1 MINSIDKKMNV
12 TDFEQEDVLKEEC
25 GVFGIYNN
33 DDDQSGRIVYY
44 GLFAL
49 QHRGQESCGIAVT
62 DDTVVKQYKDMGL
75 VPEVF
80 SPDILDKLTGKIAV
94 GHVRYST
101 AGGSLRQNAQ
111 PLVSRYLKGA
121 LTISHN
127 GNLINAIDI
136 REEFEKEGYIF
147 QTTID
152 SEVIAYMIARER
164 VRNSS
169 VEEAV
174 SKMMERVKGSY
185 SLLVMSPKKL
195 IGCRDPF
202 GNRPLCIG
210 KRENSWIIASETCAL
225 DAVGAEYVRDVEPGE
240 IVVIDENGLRSIKTH
255 CKKEKSALCIFELIY
270 FARPDSVVEGISVYE
285 SRKEAGRA
293 LAKDHPVEGDV
304 VIGVP
309 DSGIPAAMGYA
320 EESGIPYGSGLV
332 KNRYIGRTFISPT
345 QSARE
350 DGVKVKLNALKSSV
364 AGKRVIMI
372 DDSIVRGTTVA
383 RLVKLLRDAGAKEV
397 HMRVSAPPFMWPC
410 YYGTDVPSKEN
421 LIACKYNT
429 AEEIAKAVGVDSL
442 GYLGINRLKELT
454 MGKNLS
460 YCDACFTGNYPMGV
474 PNEEQEEFGN
484 AVEIRKSPKFTIQ

>member
-1 MINSIDKKMNV
+1 MIDNIDEKMTVN
-12 TDFEQEDVLKEEC
+12 DFEQEDVLKEEC

-33 DDDQSGRIVYY
+33 DDDQSGKITYY

-80 SPDILDKLTGKIAV
+80 NAEILDKLTGKIAV

-101 AGGSLRQNAQ
+101 AGGSLRQNSQ

-127 GNLINAIDI
+127 GNLINAMDI
-136 REEFEKEGYIF
+136 REEFENEGFIF

-152 SEVIAYMIARER
+152 SEVIAYLIARER
-164 VRNSS
+164 VKHNS

-174 SKMMERVKGSY
+174 SKMMDRVKGSY

-202 GNRPLCIG
+202 GNRPLCLG
-210 KRENSWIIASETCAL
+210 KKGNSWVLTSETCAL
-225 DAVGAEYVRDVEPGE
+225 DAVGAEFVRDVEPGE
-240 IVVIDENGLRSIKTH
+240 IVVIDENGVRSIKTH
-255 CKKEKSALCIFELIY
+255 CKKEKNALCIFELIY
-270 FARPDSVVEGISVYE
+270 FARPDSVIEGISVYE
-285 SRKEAGRA
+285 SRKQAGRC
-293 LAKDHPVEGDV
+293 LAKDHPVEGDL

-309 DSGIPAAMGYA
+309 DSGMAAALGYA
-320 EESGIPYGSGLV
+320 EESGIPYGMGLV
-332 KNRYIGRTFISPT
+332 KNKYIGRTFISPT

-350 DGVKVKLNALKSSV
+350 DGVKVKLNALRSAV
-364 AGKRVIMI
+364 NGKRVIMI

-383 RLVKLLRDAGAKEV
+383 RLVKILRDAGAKEV

-410 YYGTDVPSKEN
+410 YYGTDVPSKDK
-421 LIACKYNT
+421 LIACKYDT
-429 AEEIAKAVGVDSL
+429 VEEIAKAVGVDSL

-454 MGKNLS
+454 LGKDLS
-460 YCDACFTGNYPMGV
+460 YCEACFTGKDPMGK
-474 PNEEQEEFGN
+474 PKEDEEALSN

>member
-1 MINSIDKKMNV
+1 MMNNIDDKMLINDW
-12 TDFEQEDVLKEEC
+12 EQHDELKEEC

-33 DDDQSGRIVYY
+33 DDDESGRITYY

-75 VPEVF
+75 VPDVF
-80 SPDILDKLTGKIAV
+80 NSEILEKLTGKIAV

-127 GNLINAIDI
+127 GNLINAMDI
-136 REEFEKEGYIF
+136 REEFEKEGFIF

-152 SEVIAYMIARER
+152 SEVIADLIARER
-164 VRNSS
+164 VKQGS
-169 VEEAV
+169 VEDAV

-202 GNRPLCIG
+202 GNRPLVIG
-210 KRENSWIIASETCAL
+210 KRDNSWVITSETCAL
-225 DAVGAEYVRDVEPGE
+225 DAVGATYIRDVEPGE
-240 IVVIDENGLRSIKTH
+240 IVVVDENGLRSIKTH

-270 FARPDSVVEGISVYE
+270 FARPDSVIEGVSVYE
-285 SRKEAGRA
+285 SRREAGRC
-293 LAKDHPVEGDV
+293 LAKDYPVEGDL

-309 DSGIPAAMGYA
+309 DSGIAAAMGYA
-320 EESGIPYGSGLV
+320 EESGIPYGTGLI

-345 QSARE
+345 QKARE
-350 DGVKVKLNALKSSV
+350 DGVRVKLNALRSSV
-364 AGKRVIMI
+364 EGKRIIMI

-397 HMRVSAPPFMWPC
+397 HMRVSSPPFMWPC
-410 YYGTDVPSKEN
+410 YYGTDVPSKEK
-421 LIACKYNT
+421 LIACKYPLD
-429 AEEIAKAVGVDSL
+429 EIAGVIGVDSL
-442 GYLGINRLKELT
+442 GYLGIDRLKDIT
-454 MGKNLS
+454 MGKDIS
-460 YCDACFTGNYPMGV
+460 YCDACFTGNYPMGI
-474 PNEEQEEFGN
+474 PNEEQEEMTN
-484 AVEIRKSPKFTIQ
+484 EVEIRKSPKFTIQ